1 MYTIIWTELGQDK
14 WDRLQTKEEVD
25 GLLKKLYD
33 EGVACM
39 EDIWIFS
46 PYADEYAV
54 DYDEWME
61 DSQ

>member
-1 MYTIIWTELGQDK
+1 MYTIIWMELGQDK

-25 GLLKKLYD
+25 DLLKKLYD
-33 EGVACM
+33 EGVVCM

-46 PYADEYAV
+46 PQADECAV
-54 DYDEWME
+54 DYKKWME